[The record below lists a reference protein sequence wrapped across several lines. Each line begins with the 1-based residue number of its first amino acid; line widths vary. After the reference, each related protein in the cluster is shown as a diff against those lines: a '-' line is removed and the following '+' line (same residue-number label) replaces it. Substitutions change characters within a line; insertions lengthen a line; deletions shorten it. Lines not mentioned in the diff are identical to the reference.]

1 MSILIGIAF
10 AVILGAL
17 AWAGIAMLR
26 GGRDKDPK
34 GESMMRALAVR
45 VGISIVLFA
54 FILLS
59 YWLGW
64 IRPTGVPLGR

>member
-1 MSILIGIAF
+1 MRVVIALAFIG
-10 AVILGAL
+10 ILGAL
-17 AWAGIAMLR
+17 GAAGIFMMRR
-26 GGRDKDPK
+26 GRPGRERSDA
-34 GESMMRALAVR
+34 MMRALAVR

>member
-1 MSILIGIAF
+1 MRIVIALAFIG
-10 AVILGAL
+10 ILGAL
-17 AWAGIAMLR
+17 GAAGIFMMRR
-26 GGRDKDPK
+26 GRPGKERSDA
-34 GESMMRALAVR
+34 MMRALALR
-45 VGISIVLFA
+45 VGISILLFA